1 MCDREVFPLLSYKN
15 VRRGKVFQGHHFDL
29 SDFGQQKILMDIYK
43 TIDNVVG
50 GRLISRAFYMRLIS
64 DRIWH
69 AVSHEVY
76 LLGFEIIKKKM

>member
-1 MCDREVFPLLSYKN
+1 M
-15 VRRGKVFQGHHFDL
+15 
-29 SDFGQQKILMDIYK
+29 
-43 TIDNVVG
+43 TIDNVAG

>member
-1 MCDREVFPLLSYKN
+1 MLEEEKFS
-15 VRRGKVFQGHHFDL
+15 KVT
-29 SDFGQQKILMDIYK
+29 ILIYQILVNK
-43 TIDNVVG
+43 KSLWIYMTIDNVAG